1 MRPAV
6 PVPITYC
13 RSMPRSQAWLRTAGD
28 AIGLSPT
35 ARVILSLPLA
45 AARAGA
51 GLGAGAGGALT
62 GATAGTGA
70 GAAAALGAATGA
82 GACAG
87 AAATAPSFT
96 LPAPSTSM
104 RISSEPTAITSP
116 TLPPSDS
123 TLPCTGDGISTVA
136 LSVMTSAR
144 FMSSTTV
151 SPTWTFQATSS
162 TSAMPSP
169 MSGILMT

>member
-1 MRPAV
+1 
-6 PVPITYC
+6 
-13 RSMPRSQAWLRTAGD
+13 MPRSHAWLRTAGE

-35 ARVILSLPLA
+35 ARVILSAPLP

-51 GLGAGAGGALT
+51 ALGAGAGDAAAGA
-62 GATAGTGA
+62 GAGVVATTGA
-70 GAAAALGAATGA
+70 GAGAAFGA
-82 GACAG
+82 GAGAAGVG
-87 AAATAPSFT
+87 AAAPSLT

-144 FMSSTTV
+144 FMSSTTA
-151 SPTWTFQATSS
+151 SPTLTFQATSS